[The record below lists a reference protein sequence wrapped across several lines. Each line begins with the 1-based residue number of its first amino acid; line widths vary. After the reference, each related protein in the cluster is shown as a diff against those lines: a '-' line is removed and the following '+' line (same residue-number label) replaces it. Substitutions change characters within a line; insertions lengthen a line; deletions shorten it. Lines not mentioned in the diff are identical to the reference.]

1 MGAKEHGDGVAMR
14 RQEKLGTHGL
24 MARATGDGI
33 MPPQLGLRGTGV
45 VHVGCLV
52 GTGVVHVGC
61 LVCTHR
67 AQQEPWVWKSVTQ
80 GRKELQVL
88 ILSLSE

>member
-1 MGAKEHGDGVAMR
+1 MR

-33 MPPQLGLRGTGV
+33 MPPQLGLGGTGV
-45 VHVGCLV
+45 VHVV
-52 GTGVVHVGC
+52 C